1 MDSLCHPWFTTT
13 NLSYRFPIFE
23 TSATA
28 LCGTTDILLCRYVYT
43 SLPCLDR
50 ISQWQQR
57 LRYKLLFLLL
67 VLSSVCVSS
76 EQVTALRTWAI
87 AYEKPHTTFTD
98 EVLLHELHVYTH
110 DTYSHCFLRL
120 RTLPATSQR
129 SWWLGLRRVSG
140 AVSSTSAAS
149 RRVLCWRKCVLLCF
163 FLPWSGWQ
171 AFFVACL
178 WRGRFAISCFFLF
191 VPRSFCFFLLFSSKK
206 QVPMVTPQDCMAQG
220 HKVGRHAVPRD
231 PWPSWVAGHLGAS
244 GGSWPSSFLYVDCY
258 F

>member
-1 MDSLCHPWFTTT
+1 MDSPCHPWFTTT

-28 LCGTTDILLCRYVYT
+28 LCGTTGILLCRYVYT

-98 EVLLHELHVYTH
+98 EVLLHELHVYTRG
-110 DTYSHCFLRL
+110 TYSHCFLRL

-149 RRVLCWRKCVLLCF
+149 RRALCWWKCVLLCF
-163 FLPWSGWQ
+163 FSPLVRMAS
-171 AFFVACL
+171 FFCGLSLTRPV
-178 WRGRFAISCFFLF
+178 
-191 VPRSFCFFLLFSSKK
+191 
-206 QVPMVTPQDCMAQG
+206 
-220 HKVGRHAVPRD
+220 RD
-231 PWPSWVAGHLGAS
+231 
-244 GGSWPSSFLYVDCY
+244 
-258 F
+258 

>member
-1 MDSLCHPWFTTT
+1 MWVRWPLQPLQTQLQPLFGQSVASPCHPWFTTT

-28 LCGTTDILLCRYVYT
+28 LCGTTGILLCRYVYT

-98 EVLLHELHVYTH
+98 EVLLHELHIYIYIHATRIHIVFFA
-110 DTYSHCFLRL
+110 SGHCQ
-120 RTLPATSQR
+120 P
-129 SWWLGLRRVSG
+129 
-140 AVSSTSAAS
+140 
-149 RRVLCWRKCVLLCF
+149 
-163 FLPWSGWQ
+163 P
-171 AFFVACL
+171 
-178 WRGRFAISCFFLF
+178 
-191 VPRSFCFFLLFSSKK
+191 
-206 QVPMVTPQDCMAQG
+206 AQG
-220 HKVGRHAVPRD
+220 
-231 PWPSWVAGHLGAS
+231 AGG
-244 GGSWPSSFLYVDCY
+244 
-258 F
+258 